1 MAKGDRKDQSL
12 LESLKSSALCIIF
25 SAMGG
30 GFIAYNVENV
40 ESNQHLHYLESQVY
54 KAERGFE
61 PTRDSLSQKVFF
73 YKFHRDSLASLLK
86 HTRDSLEMYVGW
98 VEENQPK
105 LEKGESDIQEC
116 TEANSTLESQLR
128 STKDSLYS
136 CQRANDNSQE
146 KIEQHELAINECEE
160 KNETIS
166 LALDSVQKSLNNEQK
181 EVRIRDNQL
190 DSIEVLLNK
199 HKNRYVMET
208 EFALLTTC
216 IYGHGNSMTRVQYDR
231 QKKCCIEYIR
241 KIQKQ
246 YPTDKDLKKI
256 QDDFEIKNVCNT
268 SGFSDDY
275 F

>member
-40 ESNQHLHYLESQVY
+40 ESNQHLRYLESQVY

-86 HTRDSLEMYVGW
+86 HTRDSLYMYVQL
-98 VEENQPK
+98 VKQNQPK
-105 LEKGESDIQEC
+105 LEKGEIYIQEC

-128 STKDSLYS
+128 STKDSLYL
-136 CQRANDNSQE
+136 CRRINDDTQG
-146 KIEQHELAINECEE
+146 KIERHELAIDECEE

-166 LALDSVQKSLNNEQK
+166 LALDSVKKTLNNEQK

-190 DSIEVLLNK
+190 DSIEAILNK
-199 HKNRYVMET
+199 HKNRYIMET

-216 IYGHGNSMTRVQYDR
+216 IYGHGNKMSKAQYDL
-231 QKKCCIEYIR
+231 QKKCCIEFIR

-246 YPTDKDLKKI
+246 YPTDKDLAKI
-256 QDDFEIKNVCNT
+256 QDDFDIKDECK
-268 SGFSDDY
+268 SSSYDDDDY
-275 F
+275 

>member
-1 MAKGDRKDQSL
+1 
-12 LESLKSSALCIIF
+12 
-25 SAMGG
+25 MGG

-40 ESNQHLHYLESQVY
+40 ESNQHLRYLESQVY

-268 SGFSDDY
+268 SGFYDDY

>member
-12 LESLKSSALCIIF
+12 WESLKTSALCVMF
-25 SAMGG
+25 GAMGG
-30 GFIAYNVENV
+30 GLVMYHVEDA
-40 ESNQHLHYLESQVY
+40 ESDQHMRALERELN
-54 KAERGFE
+54 KANRYFE

-73 YKFHRDSLASLLK
+73 YKYHRDSLESLLG
-86 HTRDSLEMYVGW
+86 HIRDSLYLYVRW
-98 VEENQPK
+98 FEENQPK
-105 LEKGESDIQEC
+105 LEKGENDIQEC
-116 TEANSTLESQLR
+116 NEINSTLELQLR
-128 STKDSLYS
+128 STKDSLNL

-146 KIEQHELAINECEE
+146 KIERHELAINECEE

-246 YPTDKDLKKI
+246 YPTDKDLKEI
-256 QDDFEIKNVCNT
+256 QDDFEIRNVCNI
-268 SGFSDDY
+268 SDFYDDD